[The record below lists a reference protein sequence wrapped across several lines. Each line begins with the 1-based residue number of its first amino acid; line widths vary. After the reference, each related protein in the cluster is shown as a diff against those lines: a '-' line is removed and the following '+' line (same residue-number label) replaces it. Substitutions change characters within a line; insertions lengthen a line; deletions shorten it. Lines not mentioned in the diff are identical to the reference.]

1 MALKTKDKQ
10 TKQIYAYM
18 LQHGSITALDAVKL
32 GCYRLSAR
40 IWELKNNEGI
50 RIVSSI
56 ERVEKADGTKTN
68 VARYSLVR

>member
-1 MALKTKDKQ
+1 MALKTSDKQ
-10 TKQIYAYM
+10 TKQIYDYM
-18 LQHGSITALDAVKL
+18 VKHGSITALDAVKL

>member
-1 MALKTKDKQ
+1 MNKQ

-40 IWELKNNEGI
+40 IWDLKNNEGV

-56 ERVEKADGTKTN
+56 ERVERADGTKTN

>member
-1 MALKTKDKQ
+1 MALKTKNSQ

-40 IWELKNNEGI
+40 IWDLKNNEGI